1 INTGF
6 RFVLPFLN
14 KLHLDNQILMNYSFD
29 ILPQVF
35 ITFYN
40 IKKETSLN
48 RLRKSLLVPNLI
60 KLTLV
65 ASQLA
70 PESRPIRMLLPESFF
85 LIAPSVLFN
94 HILNNLDRKSTRLNS
109 SHVSISY
116 AVFCF
121 IIK

>member
-70 PESRPIRMLLPESFF
+70 PEARPTRMLLPESFF

-94 HILNNLDRKSTRLNS
+94 HILNNLSSCFHSQMFNFKENS
-109 SHVSISY
+109 
-116 AVFCF
+116 
-121 IIK
+121 IIICIIT